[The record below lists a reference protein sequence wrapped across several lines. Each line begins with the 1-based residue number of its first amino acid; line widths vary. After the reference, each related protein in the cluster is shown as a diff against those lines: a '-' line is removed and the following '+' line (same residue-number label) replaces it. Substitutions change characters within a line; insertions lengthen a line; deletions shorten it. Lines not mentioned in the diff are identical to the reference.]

1 MTQNETSLAPC
12 AEAGRAD
19 RRQMLLGL
27 LGTAA
32 LLGGLSAPLVAKAA
46 APAVE
51 VYKDPSCGCC
61 GNWAEHLR
69 QNGFAVT
76 VHEVVDMAA
85 IKRQAGIPEPM
96 ESCHTA
102 VVDGYLIEGHVPAA
116 DIRRLLAERPGV
128 RGLAVPGM
136 PASAPGMDMPGEPY
150 IVFSFYADGDS
161 AVFASH

>member
-1 MTQNETSLAPC
+1 MTENEPFPTLPAETSRPN
-12 AEAGRAD
+12 
-19 RRQMLLGL
+19 RRRILLGVGAL
-27 LGTAA
+27 AVLGGTALPLHRA
-32 LLGGLSAPLVAKAA
+32 MAAGGGV
-46 APAVE
+46 V

-61 GNWAEHLR
+61 GNWAAHLR

-76 VHEVVDMAA
+76 VREAADMAA
-85 IKRQAGIPEPM
+85 VKREAGIPEAM

-102 VVDGYLIEGHVPAA
+102 LIDGYVIEGHVPAA
-116 DIRRLLAERPGV
+116 DIRRVLAQRPAV

-150 IVFSFYADGDS
+150 IVFAFYADGES

>member
-1 MTQNETSLAPC
+1 MTETEKSPAPR
-12 AEAGRAD
+12 AEPGSSD
-19 RRQMLLGL
+19 RRRVLLG

-32 LLGGLSAPLVAKAA
+32 LLGGLPAPRAAMAA

-69 QNGFAVT
+69 REGFAVT
-76 VHEVVDMAA
+76 VHEVADMAA
-85 IKRQAGIPEPM
+85 IKLQAGIPEAM

-102 VVDGYLIEGHVPAA
+102 LVDGYLIEGHVPAG
-116 DIRRLLAERPGV
+116 DIRRLLAERPRV

-150 IVFSFYADGDS
+150 IVFAFYADGES